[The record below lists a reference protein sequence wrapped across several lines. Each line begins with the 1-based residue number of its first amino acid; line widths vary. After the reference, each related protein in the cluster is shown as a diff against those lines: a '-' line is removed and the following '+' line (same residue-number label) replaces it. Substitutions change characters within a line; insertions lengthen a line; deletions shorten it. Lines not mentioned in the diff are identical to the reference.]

1 MSRVR
6 LAASLSKGTTF
17 QERFFFECGLER
29 KYVSIINRERMS
41 CVGDFA
47 LGGREEE
54 VNFHVKTIRSPFY
67 YCAVFYNGEG
77 RRRKSVRFFLISQC
91 LF

>member
-1 MSRVR
+1 
-6 LAASLSKGTTF
+6 
-17 QERFFFECGLER
+17 
-29 KYVSIINRERMS
+29 MS

-77 RRRKSVRFFLISQC
+77 RRRKSVRFFTSVEDTKSMDHVWPPPPCHLAHGGLWKPKRHGNIGI
-91 LF
+91 